1 MNSLLTPNLGI
12 IFLFTVLAMVIVL
25 LITVLLPA
33 AKRKTGLNFVY
44 LLIAGILIGSIGIL
58 ARHIDNAFYFYLV
71 LLFWYSVF
79 GSVHVILFDK
89 ILEWP
94 SGEKIGWRLLYT
106 FSIVLSSLASLL
118 SFMQLGK
125 YDFMNFYNISASTVF
140 FVPLLLVFSFECYLL
155 IPAKVFLEQ
164 KPWIY
169 NRTQELIFR
178 NDEVSGFYLIKYR
191 LTPYT
196 GGDRFDS
203 LVMRAP
209 NNIKLGDYFNSTLEV
224 QKVRQGHYSIESRDQ
239 SNKSYGWFFFLA
251 DGSVNGRMLDPNKNM
266 QELGFTKSVFYGHA
280 SSEQIDKITKQAEQ
294 EGKCYTIICKREH
307 EYKSQLV

>member
-1 MNSLLTPNLGI
+1 MKSLLTPNLGI
-12 IFLFTVLAMVIVL
+12 VFLFTVIAMVLVL
-25 LITVLLPA
+25 LITVFLPS
-33 AKRKTGLNFVY
+33 AKRKTGPNFIY
-44 LLIAGILIGSIGIL
+44 LIVAGVLIGSIGIL
-58 ARHIDNAFYFYLV
+58 AKHIDNAFYFYL
-71 LLFWYSVF
+71 LLLSWYSVL
-79 GSVHVILFDK
+79 GSLHVILFDK
-89 ILEWP
+89 FLVWP
-94 SGEKIGWRLLYT
+94 SEEKIGWRLLFT
-106 FSIVLSSLASLL
+106 LGVVLSSQASLL

-125 YDFMNFYNISASTVF
+125 YDLMNFYNISASTAF
-140 FVPLLLVFSFECYLL
+140 FAPLLLVYAFECYIL
-155 IPAKVFLEQ
+155 IPAKVYLEQ

-169 NRTQELIFR
+169 NRTQELVFR

-196 GGDRFDS
+196 GGERFDS

-224 QKVRQGHYSIESRDQ
+224 QKVRQDRYNIETRDQ
-239 SNKSYGWFFFLA
+239 SNRNCGWFFFLA
-251 DGSVNGRMLDPNKNM
+251 DGSVNGRMLDPNKNL

-280 SSEQIDKITKQAEQ
+280 SSEQIDKITNQAVR